1 MRSASGGRVSE
12 SLRRRA
18 GFKKH
23 LHTVWPGRK
32 VEPSF
37 QMVVAGGDRTP
48 QWLTEASAMVPEW
61 RADVRDVYMR
71 WAITINAMHVA
82 RDRYAAAPELGLETK
97 SLRSDRSGIT
107 EVRVLD
113 TWTALDTA
121 RNYDLARPLLAA
133 YGFADLYGL
142 FEEIIFE
149 FYLIFLNGNPEPL
162 MRGEQFRELRRAHR
176 NRNAG
181 SAAAEEW
188 EAAWADRLSKWRRK
202 RGYDGLHNV
211 FASLYRDGGLK
222 RPSDFKLSDVGDWC
236 RTIQAVGEL
245 RNLVTHGVGEVSPEL
260 AEYSAGVPSNVFS
273 FTQGETLE
281 VTLMHLMF
289 LECFLDQL
297 LSAIAGSLLE
307 RAYGP
312 VLSLAAK

>member
-1 MRSASGGRVSE
+1 
-12 SLRRRA
+12 
-18 GFKKH
+18 
-23 LHTVWPGRK
+23 
-32 VEPSF
+32 
-37 QMVVAGGDRTP
+37 
-48 QWLTEASAMVPEW
+48 MVPEW

-97 SLRSDRSGIT
+97 SLRSDRAGTT
-107 EVRVLD
+107 EIRVLD

-121 RNYDLARPLLAA
+121 RNYELATPLLAA

-142 FEEIIFE
+142 FEEIVFE

-162 MRGEQFRELRRAHR
+162 IRGEQFRELRRAHR

-181 SAAAEEW
+181 PAAAEQW

-222 RPSDFKLSDVGDWC
+222 RPSDFKLSDVSDWC
-236 RTIQAVGEL
+236 DTIQAVGEL
-245 RNLVTHGVGEVSPEL
+245 RNLITHGVGEVSPEL
-260 AEYSAGVPSNVFS
+260 AEYSASVPSNVFS
-273 FTQGETLE
+273 FTQGEPLA
-281 VTLMHLMF
+281 VTLQHLMF

-297 LSAIAGSLLE
+297 LSAIGGSLLE

-312 VLSLAAK
+312 VLILVDK